1 MDTLTAFHEAGHA
14 TVSLLYGEMPDTVT
28 IRPDDDSAGH
38 TALLGVEARAI
49 LKAAVRGRTPEDRDR
64 VTRYLVGVAA
74 GPAAQAFFMRRGGRV
89 NFDNAN
95 TWSLFGG
102 SQDYN
107 RLAFFVAGKARGLE
121 DVTAEAVASEA
132 QDLLEQPGIWSAVEQ
147 VAGDLLRYGELG
159 YEEVRNAVYFNDLIG
174 VKPLV
179 TTKGNSRQDELR
191 RGGWSENEI
200 GTGRRAIS
208 HEEAERKIKAKSPF
222 GWGRV
227 GWNKEMERR

>member
-1 MDTLTAFHEAGHA
+1 MHESGHA
-14 TVSLLYGEMPDTVT
+14 AISLLYGELPERVT
-28 IRPDDDSAGH
+28 IRADGDSAGH
-38 TALLGVEARAI
+38 TALLGVEGRAI
-49 LKAAVRGRTPEDRDR
+49 LEAAIRGRTRKDRDR
-64 VTRYLVGVAA
+64 VRRYLVGVAA

-102 SQDYN
+102 SQDYKQ
-107 RLAFFVAGKARGLE
+107 LEFFVAGKARGLE

-147 VAGDLLRYGELG
+147 VAGDLLRYGELD
-159 YEEVRNAVYFNDLIG
+159 YEGIRNAVMFNDLIG

-179 TTKGNSRQDELR
+179 TTNGNSRQDELR
-191 RGGWSENEI
+191 RGGWSESEI
-200 GTGRRAIS
+200 GTGRRVLTR
-208 HEEAERKIKAKSPF
+208 EEAERAIRAKSPL
-222 GWGRV
+222 GWNRV